1 MNLQKQLEASF
12 PPIKV
17 PIILEEPEPTRDEEV
32 VEEYMVESILR
43 RKKVGEQYLW
53 QVKWQGYDDTSW
65 EPESCFI
72 SEDGTRNDIWDKYEQ
87 HHPKKRGSTTRLT
100 SVSKRKK
107 LKKFLNE

>member
-12 PPIKV
+12 TPIKV

-87 HHPKKRGSTTRLT
+87 FHPKKRGSTTRLT

-107 LKKFLNE
+107 LNK